1 MITMFV
7 YLHRTC
13 ISGKEFSV
21 NENSRSHRY
30 RATDVTII
38 ARVQTHTSARAIV
51 PRLQLILGVEPGP
64 ARSLTLLAA

>member
-7 YLHRTC
+7 FLHRTC

-30 RATDVTII
+30 RAIDV
-38 ARVQTHTSARAIV
+38 
-51 PRLQLILGVEPGP
+51 
-64 ARSLTLLAA
+64 LL